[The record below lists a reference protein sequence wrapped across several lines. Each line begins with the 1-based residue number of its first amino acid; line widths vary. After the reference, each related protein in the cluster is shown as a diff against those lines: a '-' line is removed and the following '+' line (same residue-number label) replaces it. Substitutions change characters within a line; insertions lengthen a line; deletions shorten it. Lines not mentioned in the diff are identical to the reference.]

1 MCRGYLQRKQTAK
14 MRAEELVFLGMV
26 PPPKSKSQKNM
37 PVHVAKKVE
46 VRNIKWM
53 PQPIAFDKIKIPGK
67 KEACSRAT
75 RKGLLAGGNCSLLNM
90 TM

>member
-1 MCRGYLQRKQTAK
+1 MCRGFLQRKQTAK

-46 VRNIKWM
+46 VSLSIKFLMSLYFIVRTSGGSLKNIMKRNIWKC
-53 PQPIAFDKIKIPGK
+53 A
-67 KEACSRAT
+67 A
-75 RKGLLAGGNCSLLNM
+75 
-90 TM
+90 